1 MITDLFPRTA
11 ARYLK
16 LPLLGDVLD
25 GLARWLAAQGFQPA
39 RICVR
44 IRKAPVLEDMLAAL
58 GVRSLGAL
66 SHEELLSLAPR
77 PARLQ
82 RDLSALVRSMAAY
95 LYGSDLLLIGDPSPT
110 ALLADSYV
118 EFLRKVRGL
127 ATATLRKHRHTARLL
142 LESLDF
148 DRHPS
153 TLKELSP
160 QRVETFVLQ
169 RAADLGRGSLQH
181 LVSRLRSFL
190 SFLAGRGMVR
200 PGLAEGI
207 DTPPA
212 QRDERLPKALPW
224 ETIQAFLAEIDRG
237 SPIGRRDFCMFLLM
251 ATYGLRAS
259 EVAALQLDSIRWRA
273 GCIHPYRPKNR
284 ASLALPL
291 TDEVG
296 AALLN
301 YLRHGRPRSQHRS
314 VFLSSRRPAVPLQS
328 PGVQCAFRRRALRSK
343 TGISAGSHCLR
354 HSLALHLLRSGVS
367 VESIGGLLGHGCT
380 ATTGQ
385 YLRVHDDDLRAA
397 ALDLP
402 QPSQEVSP

>member
-11 ARYLK
+11 SRYLK

-44 IRKAPVLEDMLAAL
+44 IRKAPVLEAMLAAL
-58 GVRSLGAL
+58 GVHSLAAL
-66 SHEELLSLAPR
+66 SRERLLSLAPR
-77 PARLQ
+77 PARGQ

-95 LYGSDLLLIGDPSPT
+95 LHDSDVLAAKDPTPGSLLV
-110 ALLADSYV
+110 DSYL
-118 EFLRKVRGL
+118 EFLQKVRGL
-127 ATATLRKHRHTARLL
+127 TAGTVRHHRHTARLL
-142 LESLDF
+142 LESVAF
-148 DRHPS
+148 DNHPS
-153 TLKELSP
+153 ALRALSS
-160 QRVETFVLQ
+160 QRVEEFVLE
-169 RAADLGRGSLQH
+169 RAAHHGRSGLQH

-190 SFLAGRGMVR
+190 SFLASRGMVR

-212 QRDERLPKALPW
+212 QRDERLPRALPW
-224 ETIQAFLAEIDRG
+224 KTVQDFLAEIDRS

-259 EVAALQLDSIRWRA
+259 EVAALQLDSIHWRD
-273 GCIHPYRPKNR
+273 GWIHPYRPKNR

-314 VFLSSRRPAVPLQS
+314 VFLSSRRPAAPLRS
-328 PGVQCAFRRRALRSK
+328 AGVQWAFRRRALRSK
-343 TGISAGSHCLR
+343 TGISAGSHCVR
-354 HSLALHLLRSGVS
+354 HHS
-367 VESIGGLLGHGCT
+367 ESRII
-380 ATTGQ
+380 
-385 YLRVHDDDLRAA
+385 
-397 ALDLP
+397 
-402 QPSQEVSP
+402 PS